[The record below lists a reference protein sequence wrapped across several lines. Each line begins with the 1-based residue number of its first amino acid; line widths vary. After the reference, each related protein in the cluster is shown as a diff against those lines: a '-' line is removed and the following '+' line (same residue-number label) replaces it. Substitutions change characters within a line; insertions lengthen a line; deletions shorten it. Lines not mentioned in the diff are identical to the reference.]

1 MCRAGR
7 FRLTKF
13 VSNSNELLIS
23 LPQKDRKQQVP
34 DKKLLE
40 TGPDNEKALGVLSNI
55 EDDKLPVHMKEKN
68 LIRRGMLSSLN
79 SIYDP
84 LELAAP
90 FMLERRKI
98 IQILCHQSLDW
109 D

>member
-55 EDDKLPVHMKEKN
+55 EDDKLGFPVHMKKKN
-68 LIRRGMLSSLN
+68 LTRRG
-79 SIYDP
+79 I
-84 LELAAP
+84 
-90 FMLERRKI
+90 
-98 IQILCHQSLDW
+98 CHH
-109 D
+109 